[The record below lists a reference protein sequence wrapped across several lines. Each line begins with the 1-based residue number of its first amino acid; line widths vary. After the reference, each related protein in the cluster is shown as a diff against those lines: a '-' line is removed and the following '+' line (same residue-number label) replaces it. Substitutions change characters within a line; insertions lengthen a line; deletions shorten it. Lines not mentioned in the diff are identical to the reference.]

1 MLMRMAWRG
10 TSKMT
15 TTTTTTTTTVSLSR
29 RWMMVAAPKK
39 GDGPLMTR
47 RADRMLPELAQIR
60 TRTWRR
66 TLPLF
71 ALTMALSSIA
81 IFNYQKT
88 SSPVVSAVL
97 YALRTSP
104 LARDLLGNDIYFRRA
119 MPWIS
124 GELNQLHGRVDISF
138 AVKGDKSHGLVRFVA
153 RRETPGA
160 PFVTHLWSLAVAADG
175 GRGEKK
181 MRGEDGVVDLLREAR
196 ADPFADLLKG
206 HDDGDDDDEVG
217 VGEVAETRGFRQG
230 RMGR

>member
-1 MLMRMAWRG
+1 MAWRG
-10 TSKMT
+10 TSKMKT
-15 TTTTTTTTTVSLSR
+15 MTILLSR
-29 RWMMVAAPKK
+29 RWMMTAAPKK

-47 RADRMLPELAQIR
+47 RADRKLPELSQIR

-71 ALTMALSSIA
+71 ALTMALSSVA

-104 LARDLLGNDIYFRRA
+104 RARDLLGDDIYFRRA
-119 MPWIS
+119 IPWIS

-138 AVKGDKSHGLVRFVA
+138 AVKGDRSHGTVRFVA
-153 RRETPGA
+153 RRERPGA
-160 PFVTHLWSLAVAADG
+160 PFVTHLWSLALPADG
-175 GRGEKK
+175 GREEK
-181 MRGEDGVVDLLREAR
+181 MRGRGAGGDEEVIDLLREAK

-206 HDDGDDDDEVG
+206 HDDDEPDVGD
-217 VGEVAETRGFRQG
+217 VAETRGFRQG
-230 RMGR
+230 RIGR